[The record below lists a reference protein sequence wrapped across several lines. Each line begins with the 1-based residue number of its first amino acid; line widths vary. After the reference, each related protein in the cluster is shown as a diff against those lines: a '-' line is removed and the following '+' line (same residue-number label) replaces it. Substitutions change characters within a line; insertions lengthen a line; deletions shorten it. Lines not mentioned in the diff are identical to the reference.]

1 MPWPLFVIGAL
12 IGAGAGYMATGTAK
26 GALMGGALGAVT
38 GGMGGALMGGAG
50 AAGAAGAGAAGAAGA
65 AGGVGAA
72 SGAGAL
78 AGTTALTAPG
88 LAVGTGGIGA
98 AGLGGQGAGMFA
110 ALQGG
115 VPAGTAAGLS
125 MGVPAYTAPALANA
139 PWISSS
145 ALGGQGA
152 GLNVPAKEQAARK
165 IDTSALGESV
175 QGSLEEEPEASIDPR
190 LLPSFESIGGGGDSV
205 EDELALAAANMRKRT
220 PRTPPGLRNIQPI
233 GAARGGIMQV
243 PSGSLT
249 GGQLVGPGTGT
260 SDSIRSSIFPDI
272 ASKLGAS
279 SSLPGKG
286 HSVQRA
292 ALSDGEYVLTAKA
305 VEGFGK
311 KAGAPP
317 GQEREYGSK
326 LLDNVMNQMQRV

>member
-1 MPWPLFVIGAL
+1 MVWPLFVVGAL
-12 IGAGAGYMATGTAK
+12 IGAGAGYMATGNVK
-26 GALMGGALGAVT
+26 GALMGGALGAFT

-50 AAGAAGAGAAGAAGA
+50 AAT
-65 AGGVGAA
+65 VGA
-72 SGAGAL
+72 
-78 AGTTALTAPG
+78 
-88 LAVGTGGIGA
+88 GGIGA
-98 AGLGGQGAGMFA
+98 AGLGGGMGAGTGA
-110 ALQGG
+110 AGIAAIQSGG
-115 VPAGTAAGLS
+115 AATVAGGTAAGLGTS
-125 MGVPAYTAPALANA
+125 AYTAPALASA
-139 PWISSS
+139 PWI
-145 ALGGQGA
+145 AAQGA
-152 GLNVPAKEQAARK
+152 GRYPAMNLAQRQAASAPYKTGGKEAATK
-165 IDTSALGESV
+165 IDTSALGQSV
-175 QGSLEEEPEASIDPR
+175 EESLEEEPGASIDPR
-190 LLPSFESIGGGGDSV
+190 LLPSFESGGGGGGSI

-220 PRTPPGLRNIQPI
+220 SRTPPGLRNIQPI

>member
-1 MPWPLFVIGAL
+1 MVWPLVIGAA
-12 IGAGAGYMATGTAK
+12 IGAIAGGMSGGDGWDWKRAGLGGILGAFTGGAGS
-26 GALMGGALGAVT
+26 ALL
-38 GGMGGALMGGAG
+38 GGAG
-50 AAGAAGAGAAGAAGA
+50 AAT
-65 AGGVGAA
+65 VGA
-72 SGAGAL
+72 
-78 AGTTALTAPG
+78 
-88 LAVGTGGIGA
+88 GGIGA
-98 AGLGGQGAGMFA
+98 AGLGGAAGAGSA
-110 ALQGG
+110 AGTGAAGMAAIQGG
-115 VPAGTAAGLS
+115 GGATMAASGTAAGL
-125 MGVPAYTAPALANA
+125 GTTAYTAPALANA
-139 PWISSS
+139 PWISGQTATGLNMPWKDVASKIDFS
-145 ALGGQGA
+145 ALG
-152 GLNVPAKEQAARK
+152 NVVGEPKAPP
-165 IDTSALGESV
+165 IDDSYT
-175 QGSLEEEPEASIDPR
+175 PPR
-190 LLPSFESIGGGGDSV
+190 LLEPPTPRRTEGESI
-205 EDELALAAANMRKRT
+205 EDELALAAANMQRRSTRT
-220 PRTPPGLRNIQPI
+220 ATGLKDVPPLA
-233 GAARGGIMQV
+233 AARGGIMQV

-249 GGQLVGPGTGT
+249 GGQLIGPGTGK

>member
-1 MPWPLFVIGAL
+1 MPWPLFVVGAL
-12 IGAGAGYMATGTAK
+12 IGAGAGYMATGDVK
-26 GALMGGALGAVT
+26 GALMGGTLGAVT

-50 AAGAAGAGAAGAAGA
+50 AAT
-65 AGGVGAA
+65 VGA
-72 SGAGAL
+72 
-78 AGTTALTAPG
+78 
-88 LAVGTGGIGA
+88 GGIGA
-98 AGLGGQGAGMFA
+98 AGLGGAAGAGSA
-110 ALQGG
+110 AGTGAAGMAAIQSGG
-115 VPAGTAAGLS
+115 AATVGGGTAAGL
-125 MGVPAYTAPALANA
+125 GTTAYTAPALANA
-139 PWISSS
+139 PWISGQTATGLNMPWKDVASKIDFN
-145 ALGGQGA
+145 ALGDVVGEPKA
-152 GLNVPAKEQAARK
+152 PP
-165 IDTSALGESV
+165 IDDSYG
-175 QGSLEEEPEASIDPR
+175 PPR
-190 LLPSFESIGGGGDSV
+190 LLEPPTPRRTEGKSI
-205 EDELALAAANMRKRT
+205 EDELANAAANMQRRSTRT
-220 PRTPPGLRNIQPI
+220 APGLKDVPPL

-249 GGQLVGPGTGT
+249 GGQLIGPGTGT

-279 SSLPGKG
+279 SSLPGNG

>member
-12 IGAGAGYMATGTAK
+12 IGAGAGYMATGDVK
-26 GALMGGALGAVT
+26 GALIGGTLGAVT
-38 GGMGGALMGGAG
+38 GGMGGALMGPVAG
-50 AAGAAGAGAAGAAGA
+50 ATAGTAAATT
-65 AGGVGAA
+65 
-72 SGAGAL
+72 GAL
-78 AGTTALTAPG
+78 AGTTAAT
-88 LAVGTGGIGA
+88 TGA
-98 AGLGGQGAGMFA
+98 
-110 ALQGG
+110 
-115 VPAGTAAGLS
+115 TAAGLAAATPVYAS
-125 MGVPAYTAPALANA
+125 GITASGLGAGGMGGGALTGTAMGTGAGLGYLA
-139 PWISSS
+139 PISSS
-145 ALGGQGA
+145 GGGY
-152 GLNVPAKEQAARK
+152 PAMNFAQRQAASAPYVTGGKQAAART
-165 IDTSALGESV
+165 IDTSALGQSV
-175 QGSLEEEPEASIDPR
+175 QESLEEDREVSIDSR
-190 LLPSFESIGGGGDSV
+190 ILPSFEFGGGGGGSI
-205 EDELALAAANMRKRT
+205 EDELALAAANMRKRST
-220 PRTPPGLRNIQPI
+220 RTPPGLRNIPPFR
-233 GAARGGIMQV
+233 AARGGIMQV

-249 GGQLVGPGTGT
+249 GGQLIGPGTGT

>member
-1 MPWPLFVIGAL
+1 MVWPLVIGAA
-12 IGAGAGYMATGTAK
+12 IGALAGGMSGDDGWDWKRAGIGGILGAFTGGAGS
-26 GALMGGALGAVT
+26 ALL
-38 GGMGGALMGGAG
+38 GGAG
-50 AAGAAGAGAAGAAGA
+50 AAT
-65 AGGVGAA
+65 VGA
-72 SGAGAL
+72 
-78 AGTTALTAPG
+78 
-88 LAVGTGGIGA
+88 GGIGA
-98 AGLGGQGAGMFA
+98 AGLGGAAGAGSA
-110 ALQGG
+110 AGTGAAGMAAIQGG
-115 VPAGTAAGLS
+115 GGATMAASGTAAGL
-125 MGVPAYTAPALANA
+125 GTTAYTAPALANA
-139 PWISSS
+139 PWISGQTATGLSMPWKDAASKIDFS
-145 ALGGQGA
+145 ALGNVVGEPKA
-152 GLNVPAKEQAARK
+152 PPTDDDYRPPGLLEPPTPRRTE
-165 IDTSALGESV
+165 G
-175 QGSLEEEPEASIDPR
+175 GSI
-190 LLPSFESIGGGGDSV
+190 
-205 EDELALAAANMRKRT
+205 EDELALAAANMKGRST
-220 PRTPPGLRNIQPI
+220 RTPPGLRDIPPVA
-233 GAARGGIMQV
+233 AARGGIMQV

-249 GGQLVGPGTGT
+249 GGQLIGPGTGT